1 MLMLREDLRV
11 YLSTHPEDMRKA
23 IDGLCGLVVDVI
35 KQQPQ
40 TGHVFIF
47 INKAKNKVK
56 RLYWD
61 RNGFV
66 LLYKRLERGKFK
78 IDRHLEG
85 ILELSQD
92 QLRWLLAGLD
102 FRLMNQ
108 FSELN
113 YANYYY

>member
-1 MLMLREDLRV
+1 MLTLREDLRV
-11 YLSTHPEDMRKA
+11 YLSTNPTDMRKA
-23 IDGLCGLVVDVI
+23 IDGLCGLVIDVV

-47 INKAKNKVK
+47 VNKSKNKVK
-56 RLYWD
+56 CLYWD
-61 RNGFV
+61 RNGFI

-78 IDRHLEG
+78 IDRNLEDV
-85 ILELSQD
+85 LELSHD

-102 FRLMNQ
+102 FSLMNQ
-108 FSELN
+108 FSEIN